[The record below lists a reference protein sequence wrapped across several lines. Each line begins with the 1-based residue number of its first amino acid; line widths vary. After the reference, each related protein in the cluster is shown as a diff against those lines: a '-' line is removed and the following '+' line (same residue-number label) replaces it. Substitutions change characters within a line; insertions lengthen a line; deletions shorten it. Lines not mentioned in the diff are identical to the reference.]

1 MKKLANLP
9 RRARWAVPAGIVAA
23 AGGLLAG
30 SMVSAATAAPP
41 LPPRTA
47 AQLTAEAARKTP
59 PPLAGTVVETA
70 SLGLP
75 ALPSVVGTISLPSM
89 LAGSHTINVWYADPS
104 HYRLALPQSMSESD
118 VIRNG
123 SNLWLWG
130 SSANLVTHLALPPG
144 TKTSP
149 VPSLPLMP
157 QQAAGQALT
166 KAARTTTLSVDSNV
180 TVAGEAA
187 YQLVLMPKSPSSLIG
202 QVRVAI
208 DARHHVPLRVQVFAR
223 GAASPALQIGFT
235 SILFGKPA
243 AANFAF
249 RPPAGAAV
257 VQEPTGSPGKAVG
270 KALGGDVTTRSGV
283 IGNSWLAVADL
294 PETALSS
301 LVGSGPSAKAAGPAS
316 GLFGHSSAS
325 AGPAP
330 GGSGGAALGIGTD
343 VIFNA
348 VLHSAKQVSG
358 SWGSGRLLRTPLIS
372 MLVTSNGRVFFGAVT
387 PDVLYRAAAQA
398 GHAPP
403 ALWHHSASAGRSK

>member
-30 SMVSAATAAPP
+30 SMVSAAAAAPS
-41 LPPRTA
+41 LPPRTV
-47 AQLTAEAARKTP
+47 AQLLAEAAGTT

-75 ALPSVVGTISLPSM
+75 ALPSVTGTISLPSM

-104 HYRLALPQSMSESD
+104 HYRLAIPQSMSESD

-130 SSANLVTHLALPPG
+130 SSANLVTRLALPPD

-149 VPSLPLMP
+149 VTSVPLTP
-157 QQAAGQALT
+157 QQAAGLALT
-166 KAARTTTLSVDSNV
+166 KAAATTTLSVDSNV

-187 YQLVLMPKSPSSLIG
+187 YQLVLMPRTPGSLIG
-202 QVRVAI
+202 QVRIAI
-208 DARHHVPLRVQVFAR
+208 DARHHVPLRVQVFAKS
-223 GAASPALQIGFT
+223 AASPAFQIGFT
-235 SILFGKPA
+235 SISFSKPA

-257 VQEPTGSPGKAVG
+257 VPETTGAAGTAAG
-270 KALGGDVTTRSGV
+270 KALGSHVTTRSGV

-301 LVGSGPSAKAAGPAS
+301 LAGSEPPGKPTSPAS

-325 AGPAP
+325 GGPAP

-343 VIFNA
+343 VLFNA
-348 VLHSAKQVSG
+348 VLHSARYVSG

-372 MLVTSNGRVFFGAVT
+372 MLVTSNGRVLFGAVT

-403 ALWHHSASAGRSK
+403 ALWRHPAAAAGSR

>member
-1 MKKLANLP
+1 MKKLENLP

-30 SMVSAATAAPP
+30 SMVSAAAAPS

-47 AQLTAEAARKTP
+47 AQLLAEAAGKTP

-89 LAGSHTINVWYADPS
+89 LAGSHTINVWYADPV

-130 SSANLVTHLALPPG
+130 SSANLVTHLALPAG

-149 VPSLPLMP
+149 VPSLPLTP
-157 QQAAGQALT
+157 QQGAGQALA

-202 QVRVAI
+202 QVRIAF

-223 GAASPALQIGFT
+223 GAASPAFQIGFT
-235 SILFGKPA
+235 SISFGKPA

-249 RPPAGAAV
+249 RPPAGAAIM
-257 VQEPTGSPGKAVG
+257 QEPTGSPGKAAG
-270 KALGGDVTTRSGV
+270 SALGSAVTTRSGV
-283 IGNSWLAVADL
+283 IGDSWLAVADL
-294 PETALSS
+294 PESALSS
-301 LVGSGPSAKAAGPAS
+301 LAGSGPSAKAAGPSS

-348 VLHSAKQVSG
+348 VLHSARHVSG

-372 MLVTSNGRVFFGAVT
+372 MLVTSNGRVFFGAVA

-398 GHAPP
+398 RHAPP
-403 ALWHHSASAGRSK
+403 ALWHHSAAAGRSK

>member
-23 AGGLLAG
+23 GGLLAG
-30 SMVSAATAAPP
+30 SMVSAAAAAPS

-47 AQLTAEAARKTP
+47 AQLLAEAAGKTP
-59 PPLAGTVVETA
+59 PPLAGTIVETA

-89 LAGSHTINVWYADPS
+89 LAGSHTINVWYTDPS
-104 HYRLALPQSMSESD
+104 HYRLAIPQSMSESD

-123 SNLWLWG
+123 GSLWLWG
-130 SSANLVTHLALPPG
+130 SSANLVTHLALRPG

-149 VPSLPLMP
+149 VPSLPLTP

-166 KAARTTTLSVDSNV
+166 KAARTTTLSVASNV

-187 YQLVLMPKSPSSLIG
+187 YQLVLMPKSPGSLIG
-202 QVRVAI
+202 QVRIAF
-208 DARHHVPLRVQVFAR
+208 DARHRVPLRVQVFAR

-235 SILFGKPA
+235 SISFGKPA

-257 VQEPTGSPGKAVG
+257 VQEPTGSPGRAAG
-270 KALGGDVTTRSGV
+270 KALGGDVTTGSGV

-294 PETALSS
+294 PEPSLSS
-301 LVGSGPSAKAAGPAS
+301 LAGTGPPGKAAGPAS

-348 VLHSAKQVSG
+348 VLHSARHVSG
-358 SWGSGRLLRTPLIS
+358 TWGSGRLLRTPLIS
-372 MLVTSNGRVFFGAVT
+372 MLATSNGRVLFGAVT
-387 PDVLYRAAAQA
+387 PEVLYRAAAQA
-398 GHAPP
+398 RHAPP
-403 ALWHHSASAGRSK
+403 ALWHHSAAAGRSK

>member
-23 AGGLLAG
+23 GGLLAG
-30 SMVSAATAAPP
+30 SMVSAAAAAPL

-47 AQLTAEAARKTP
+47 AQLLAEAAGKTP
-59 PPLAGTVVETA
+59 PPLAGTIVETA

-89 LAGSHTINVWYADPS
+89 LAGSHTINVWYMDPS
-104 HYRLALPQSMSESD
+104 HYRLAIPQSMSESD

-130 SSANLVTHLALPPG
+130 SSANLVTHLALPPA

-149 VPSLPLMP
+149 VPSLPLTP

-166 KAARTTTLSVDSNV
+166 NAARTTTTLSVDSNV

-187 YQLVLMPKSPSSLIG
+187 YQLVLTPKSPGSLIG
-202 QVRVAI
+202 QVRIAI
-208 DARHHVPLRVQVFAR
+208 DARHRVPLRVQVFAR
-223 GAASPALQIGFT
+223 GAASPAFQIGFT
-235 SILFGKPA
+235 SISFGKPA

-257 VQEPTGSPGKAVG
+257 VQEPTGSPGNAAG
-270 KALGGDVTTRSGV
+270 KAFGSDITTRSGV

-301 LVGSGPSAKAAGPAS
+301 LAGAGPPGKAAGPGS

-348 VLHSAKQVSG
+348 VLHSARHVSG

-372 MLVTSNGRVFFGAVT
+372 MLATSNGRVLFGAVT
-387 PDVLYRAAAQA
+387 PEVLYRAAAQA
-398 GHAPP
+398 RHAPP
-403 ALWHHSASAGRSK
+403 ALWHHSAAAGQSK